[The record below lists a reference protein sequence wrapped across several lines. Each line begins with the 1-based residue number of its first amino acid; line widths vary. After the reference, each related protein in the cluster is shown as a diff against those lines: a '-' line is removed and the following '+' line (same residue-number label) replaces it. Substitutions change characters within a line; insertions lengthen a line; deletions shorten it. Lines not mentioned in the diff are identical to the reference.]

1 MHILEE
7 AKWFLEDQLFK
18 DQSKEEVV
26 DAFSRVSK
34 VAKLIDVKKS
44 EMEVMPFKNQI
55 RKWFEWKLEDII
67 NN

>member
-1 MHILEE
+1 MVLRRLAVQRPI
-7 AKWFLEDQLFK
+7 
-18 DQSKEEVV
+18 QSKEEVV
-26 DAFSRVSK
+26 DAFSQVSK

-44 EMEVMPFKNQI
+44 EMEVPFKNQI